1 MIPLRD
7 VPHEVKSQIYVMI
20 RAGAPVQD
28 TKYGSPDKNSRILKI
43 VQSITTNQPGKK
55 NRMKS
60 ANVIA
65 GGALPDYNRVAADF
79 DTFLPLI
86 QPVGLAVLGHLP
98 KLPKGANV
106 LDAACGTGEPGLTL
120 ARLSPGVHLLGIDS
134 AAGMIEVAR
143 RKAAYQRLSK
153 ARFEVASAETLPCV
167 DGSMD
172 AVISR
177 FGLMLFGDTAA
188 SARELARVLRPGGH
202 FSLAVWDNMA
212 ENRLVKAALEAFS
225 GRLPA
230 ELLPPFERLCVGA
243 AAARGLLSE
252 AGLSVVESE
261 LFRWNMEFA
270 NQSELWE
277 LTSRPGGLFT
287 RQFAELNE
295 TDKEQVRSEVIGALA
310 PYLQDDGRYQ
320 IPHACR
326 LLWGQR

>member
-1 MIPLRD
+1 
-7 VPHEVKSQIYVMI
+7 
-20 RAGAPVQD
+20 
-28 TKYGSPDKNSRILKI
+28 
-43 VQSITTNQPGKK
+43 
-55 NRMKS
+55 MKS
-60 ANVIA
+60 ADA
-65 GGALPDYNRVAADF
+65 KAAAALPDYDRMAADF
-79 DTFLPLI
+79 DLFLPLI

-98 KLPKGANV
+98 RLPEGANV
-106 LDAACGTGEPGLTL
+106 LDVACGPGEPGLTL

-143 RKAAYQRLSK
+143 RKAAYQHLTN
-153 ARFEVASAETLPCV
+153 ARFEVASAETLSCA

-202 FSLAVWDNMA
+202 FSLAVWDDMA
-212 ENRLVKAALEAFS
+212 ENRLVKTALEVFS

-230 ELLPPFERLCVGA
+230 ELLPPFERLCAGA
-243 AAARGLLSE
+243 AAARGLLGE
-252 AGLSVVESE
+252 AGLSAVESE

-270 NQSELWE
+270 NQSDLWQF
-277 LTSRPGGLFT
+277 LSGPGLFT
-287 RQFAELNE
+287 RQFAELDE
-295 TDKEQVRSEVIGALA
+295 TNKEQVRSEVIGTLA
-310 PYLQDDGRYQ
+310 PYLQNDGRYQ

>member
-1 MIPLRD
+1 
-7 VPHEVKSQIYVMI
+7 
-20 RAGAPVQD
+20 
-28 TKYGSPDKNSRILKI
+28 
-43 VQSITTNQPGKK
+43 
-55 NRMKS
+55 MKS
-60 ANVIA
+60 DDVIA
-65 GGALPDYNRVAADF
+65 ATALPDFDRMAADY
-79 DTFLPLI
+79 DLFLPLI

-98 KLPKGANV
+98 KLPEGANV
-106 LDAACGTGEPGLTL
+106 LDVACGPGEPGLTL

-143 RKAAYQRLSK
+143 RKAAYQHLTN
-153 ARFEVASAETLPCV
+153 ARFEVASAETLSCA

-202 FSLAVWDNMA
+202 FSLAVWDDMA
-212 ENRLVKAALEAFS
+212 ENRLVKTVLDAFS

-230 ELLPPFERLCVGA
+230 ELLPPFERLCAGA

-270 NQSELWE
+270 NQSDLWQ
-277 LTSRPGGLFT
+277 LLSGPGGPFS

-295 TDKEQVRSEVIGALA
+295 TNKEQVRSEVIATLA
-310 PYLQDDGRYQ
+310 PYLQNDGRYQ